1 MITIIGID
9 PGLNGGIAIISD
21 IVANG
26 VIGLKF
32 ETMAQVQDAIN
43 EILKKEYPSNIKAFV
58 EDPPVFF
65 KGAGGGLASQA
76 KLHRN
81 YGEYLGLLMGLKIPF
96 ETVTPQK
103 WQKGLPGLQ
112 KLTGKDRKAALYNL
126 AKARFPHA
134 KPTLKT
140 CDAILIA
147 QYGIGKVYER

>member
-1 MITIIGID
+1 MIIIGID
-9 PGLNGGIAIISD
+9 PGLNGGIAVMGDVVCGGI
-21 IVANG
+21 AAF
-26 VIGLKF
+26 KF
-32 ETMAQVQDAIN
+32 ETIATIQDLL
-43 EILKKEYPSNIKAFV
+43 EKILDENDASNIKAFV

-81 YGEYLGLLMGLKIPF
+81 YGEYLGILMGLRIPF
-96 ETVTPQK
+96 EIVTPQK

-126 AKARFPHA
+126 AKERFPQA

-140 CDAILIA
+140 CDAMLIA
-147 QYGIGKVYER
+147 EYGKKVTL